1 MTDLFLAIFLSSLI
15 FILFK
20 VFPRFKID
28 TFQAIVFNYIS
39 AFLCGY
45 ILYGSDLK
53 EEAWKNTNWIFYAVL
68 AALLFISL
76 FVLMGKSAQK
86 NGMAITSVAVKMSM
100 AVSVLGMVFIYNEQ
114 LPFIKI
120 IAILLAFSG
129 VILVSF
135 SKKSSDL
142 KQQTWWMLLILF
154 FGSGILDLLLNYVQK
169 TQVEVIST
177 ALFSAFG
184 FGIAGLIG
192 LGILIAQIIRQKT
205 RIEFR
210 NVIGGLILGVPN
222 FFSIFLLMRA
232 YNSVTWSDS
241 SVLAVIN
248 VAVVCIS
255 TLCGTLIFSEKIS
268 WVKGLGLCCSLLA
281 IYLFYLV
288 N

>member
-15 FILFK
+15 FVIFK

-114 LPFIKI
+114 LPFLKI

-135 SKKSSDL
+135 SKKSSDS

-169 TQVEVIST
+169 TQVDVIST

-184 FGIAGLIG
+184 FGLAGLIG
-192 LGILIAQIIRQKT
+192 LGILIAQIIRRRT

-210 NVIGGLILGVPN
+210 NVIGGVILGVPN

-255 TLCGTLIFSEKIS
+255 TLFGTLIFSEKIS
-268 WVKGLGLCCSLLA
+268 WAKGLGLCCSLLA

>member
-15 FILFK
+15 FVLFK
-20 VFPRFKID
+20 VFPLFKID

-53 EEAWKNTNWIFYAVL
+53 EEAWENTNWIFYVVL

-114 LPFIKI
+114 LPFLKI

-135 SKKSSDL
+135 SKKSIES

-169 TQVEVIST
+169 TQVDVIST

-184 FGIAGLIG
+184 FGLASLIG
-192 LGILIAQIIRQKT
+192 LGILIAQIIRRRT

-210 NVIGGLILGVPN
+210 NVIGGVILGVPN

-248 VAVVCIS
+248 VAIVCIS
-255 TLCGTLIFSEKIS
+255 TFLGTLIFSEKIS
-268 WVKGLGLCCSLLA
+268 WAKGLGLCCSLLA

>member
-1 MTDLFLAIFLSSLI
+1 MTDLLLAIFLSSLI
-15 FILFK
+15 FVLFK
-20 VFPRFKID
+20 VFPIFKID

-53 EEAWKNTNWIFYAVL
+53 EEAWENTNWIFYAVL

-114 LPFIKI
+114 LPYLKI

-135 SKKSSDL
+135 TKKSSDS
-142 KQQTWWMLLILF
+142 KQQTWWMLLVLF
-154 FGSGILDLLLNYVQK
+154 IGSGILDLLLNYVQK
-169 TQVEVIST
+169 TQVDVIST

-192 LGILIAQIIRQKT
+192 LGILIAQIIGRKT

-210 NVIGGLILGVPN
+210 NIIAGVILGVPN

-268 WVKGLGLCCSLLA
+268 WTKGLGLCCSLLA

>member
-15 FILFK
+15 FVLFK
-20 VFPRFKID
+20 VFPLLKID

-53 EEAWKNTNWIFYAVL
+53 EEAWENTNWIFYVVL

-114 LPFIKI
+114 LPFLKI

-135 SKKSSDL
+135 SKKSGDS

-169 TQVEVIST
+169 TQVDVIST

-192 LGILIAQIIRQKT
+192 LGILIAQIIRRKI

-210 NVIGGLILGVPN
+210 NIIGGVILGVPN

-248 VAVVCIS
+248 VSVVCIS
-255 TLCGTLIFSEKIS
+255 TLFGTLIFSEKIS
-268 WVKGLGLCCSLLA
+268 WAKGLGLCCSLLA

>member
-15 FILFK
+15 FVLFK
-20 VFPRFKID
+20 VFPLFKID

-53 EEAWKNTNWIFYAVL
+53 EEAWENTNWIFYAVL

-114 LPFIKI
+114 LPFLKI

-135 SKKSSDL
+135 SKKSSDS
-142 KQQTWWMLLILF
+142 KQQTLWMLLILF

-169 TQVEVIST
+169 TQVDVIST

-192 LGILIAQIIRQKT
+192 LGILIAQIIRRKT

-210 NVIGGLILGVPN
+210 NVIGGVILGVPN

-255 TLCGTLIFSEKIS
+255 TLFGTLIFSEKIS
-268 WVKGLGLCCSLLA
+268 WAKGLGLCCSLLA
-281 IYLFYLV
+281 
-288 N
+288 

>member
-15 FILFK
+15 FVLFK
-20 VFPRFKID
+20 VFPIFKID

-45 ILYGSDLK
+45 ILYGSELK
-53 EEAWKNTNWIFYAVL
+53 EETWENTSWIFYAVL

-100 AVSVLGMVFIYNEQ
+100 AVSVLGMVFIYNES
-114 LPFIKI
+114 LPFLKI
-120 IAILLAFSG
+120 IAILLSFAG

-135 SKKSSDL
+135 TKKSSDS
-142 KQQTWWMLLILF
+142 KQQTWWMLLVLF
-154 FGSGILDLLLNYVQK
+154 IGSGILDLLLNYVQK
-169 TQVEVIST
+169 TQIDLIST

-184 FGIAGLIG
+184 FGLAGLIG
-192 LGILIAQIIRQKT
+192 LGILITQIIRRKT

-210 NVIGGLILGVPN
+210 NIIAGVILGVPN

-232 YNSVTWSDS
+232 YNSVSWSDS

-248 VAVVCIS
+248 VAIVCIS
-255 TLCGTLIFSEKIS
+255 TLFGTLIFSEKIS
-268 WVKGLGLCCSLLA
+268 WAKGLGLCCSLLA

>member
-15 FILFK
+15 FVLFK

-53 EEAWKNTNWIFYAVL
+53 EEAWENTNWIFYVVL

-114 LPFIKI
+114 LPFLKI

-135 SKKSSDL
+135 SKKSIDS

-169 TQVEVIST
+169 TQVDVIST

-184 FGIAGLIG
+184 FGLASLIG
-192 LGILIAQIIRQKT
+192 LGILIAQIIRRRT

-210 NVIGGLILGVPN
+210 NVIGGVILGVPN

-248 VAVVCIS
+248 VAIVCIS
-255 TLCGTLIFSEKIS
+255 TLLGTLIFSEKIS
-268 WVKGLGLCCSLLA
+268 WAKGLGLCCSLLA

>member
-15 FILFK
+15 FVLFK
-20 VFPRFKID
+20 VFPLFKID

-53 EEAWKNTNWIFYAVL
+53 EEAWENTNWIFYVVL

-114 LPFIKI
+114 LPFLKI

-135 SKKSSDL
+135 SKKSSDS
-142 KQQTWWMLLILF
+142 KQQKWWMLLILF

-169 TQVEVIST
+169 TQVDVIST

-184 FGIAGLIG
+184 FGLASLIG
-192 LGILIAQIIRQKT
+192 LGILIAQIIRRRT

-210 NVIGGLILGVPN
+210 NVIGGVILGVPN

-248 VAVVCIS
+248 VAIVCIS
-255 TLCGTLIFSEKIS
+255 TFLGTLIFSEKIS
-268 WVKGLGLCCSLLA
+268 WAKGLGLCCSLLA

>member
-15 FILFK
+15 FVLFK

-53 EEAWKNTNWIFYAVL
+53 EEAWENTNWIFYVVL

-114 LPFIKI
+114 LPFFKI

-135 SKKSSDL
+135 SKKSIDS

-169 TQVEVIST
+169 TQVDVIST

-184 FGIAGLIG
+184 FGLASLIG
-192 LGILIAQIIRQKT
+192 LGILIAQIIRRRT

-210 NVIGGLILGVPN
+210 NVIGGVILGVPN

-248 VAVVCIS
+248 VAIVCIS
-255 TLCGTLIFSEKIS
+255 TFLGTLIFSEKIS
-268 WVKGLGLCCSLLA
+268 WAKGLGLCCSLLA

>member
-15 FILFK
+15 FVIFK

-114 LPFIKI
+114 LPFLKI

-135 SKKSSDL
+135 SKKSSDS

-169 TQVEVIST
+169 TQVDVIST

-192 LGILIAQIIRQKT
+192 LGILIAQIIRRKT

-210 NVIGGLILGVPN
+210 NIIGGVILGVPN

-268 WVKGLGLCCSLLA
+268 WAKALGLCCSLLA

>member
-15 FILFK
+15 FVLFK
-20 VFPRFKID
+20 VFPLFKID

-53 EEAWKNTNWIFYAVL
+53 EEAWENTNWIFYAIL

-114 LPFIKI
+114 LPFLKI
-120 IAILLAFSG
+120 LAILLAFSG

-135 SKKSSDL
+135 SKKSSDS

-169 TQVEVIST
+169 TQVDVIST

-192 LGILIAQIIRQKT
+192 LGILITQIIRRKT

-210 NVIGGLILGVPN
+210 NVIGGVILGVPN

-248 VAVVCIS
+248 VAIVCIS
-255 TLCGTLIFSEKIS
+255 TLLGTLIFSEKIS
-268 WVKGLGLCCSLLA
+268 WAKGLGLCCSLLA

>member
-15 FILFK
+15 FVLFK

-53 EEAWKNTNWIFYAVL
+53 EEAWENTNWIFYVVL

-114 LPFIKI
+114 LPFLKI

-135 SKKSSDL
+135 SKKSIDS

-169 TQVEVIST
+169 H
-177 ALFSAFG
+177 
-184 FGIAGLIG
+184 
-192 LGILIAQIIRQKT
+192 R
-205 RIEFR
+205 
-210 NVIGGLILGVPN
+210 
-222 FFSIFLLMRA
+222 LM
-232 YNSVTWSDS
+232 
-241 SVLAVIN
+241 
-248 VAVVCIS
+248 
-255 TLCGTLIFSEKIS
+255 
-268 WVKGLGLCCSLLA
+268 
-281 IYLFYLV
+281 
-288 N
+288 

>member
-15 FILFK
+15 FVLFK
-20 VFPRFKID
+20 VFPLFKID

-45 ILYGSDLK
+45 ILYRSDLK
-53 EEAWKNTNWIFYAVL
+53 EEAWENTNWIFYAVL

-114 LPFIKI
+114 LPFLKI

-135 SKKSSDL
+135 SKKSSDS

-169 TQVEVIST
+169 TQVDVIST

-192 LGILIAQIIRQKT
+192 LGILIAQIIRRKT

-210 NVIGGLILGVPN
+210 NVIGGVILGVPN

-248 VAVVCIS
+248 VAIVCIS
-255 TLCGTLIFSEKIS
+255 TLFGTLIFSEKIS
-268 WVKGLGLCCSLLA
+268 WAKGLGLCCSLLA

>member
-15 FILFK
+15 FVLFK
-20 VFPRFKID
+20 VFPIFKID

-53 EEAWKNTNWIFYAVL
+53 EEAWENINWIFYVVL
-68 AALLFISL
+68 PALLFISL

-114 LPFIKI
+114 LPFLKI

-135 SKKSSDL
+135 SKKSSDS

-169 TQVEVIST
+169 TQVDVIST

-184 FGIAGLIG
+184 FGLAGLIG
-192 LGILIAQIIRQKT
+192 LGILIAQIIRRKT

-210 NVIGGLILGVPN
+210 NVIGGVILGVPN

-248 VAVVCIS
+248 VAIVCIS
-255 TLCGTLIFSEKIS
+255 TLLGTLIFSEKIS
-268 WVKGLGLCCSLLA
+268 WAKGLGLCCSLLA

>member
-15 FILFK
+15 FVLFK
-20 VFPRFKID
+20 VFPLFKID

-53 EEAWKNTNWIFYAVL
+53 EEAWENTNWIFYAVL

-76 FVLMGKSAQK
+76 FILMGKSAQK

-114 LPFIKI
+114 LPFLKI

-135 SKKSSDL
+135 SKKSSDS

-169 TQVEVIST
+169 TQVDVIST

-184 FGIAGLIG
+184 FGLAGLIG
-192 LGILIAQIIRQKT
+192 LGILITQIIRRKT

-210 NVIGGLILGVPN
+210 NIIGGVILGVPN

-248 VAVVCIS
+248 VAIVCIS
-255 TLCGTLIFSEKIS
+255 TLLGTLIFSEKIS
-268 WVKGLGLCCSLLA
+268 WAKGLGLCCSLFA
-281 IYLFYLV
+281 IYLFYIV

>member
-15 FILFK
+15 FVLFK
-20 VFPRFKID
+20 VFPLFKID

-45 ILYGSDLK
+45 ILYGSELK
-53 EEAWKNTNWIFYAVL
+53 EEAWENTNWIFYVVL

-114 LPFIKI
+114 LPFLKI

-135 SKKSSDL
+135 SKKSSDS

-169 TQVEVIST
+169 TQVDVIST

-192 LGILIAQIIRQKT
+192 LGILIAQIIRRKT

-210 NVIGGLILGVPN
+210 NVIGGVILGVPN

-268 WVKGLGLCCSLLA
+268 RAKALGLCCSLLA

>member
-53 EEAWKNTNWIFYAVL
+53 VEAWENTNWIFYAVL

-114 LPFIKI
+114 LPFLKI
-120 IAILLAFSG
+120 LAILLAFSG

-135 SKKSSDL
+135 SKKSSDS

-169 TQVEVIST
+169 TQVDVIST

-192 LGILIAQIIRQKT
+192 LGILITQIIRRKT

-210 NVIGGLILGVPN
+210 NVIGGVILGVPN

-248 VAVVCIS
+248 VAIVCIS
-255 TLCGTLIFSEKIS
+255 TFLGTLIFSEKIS
-268 WVKGLGLCCSLLA
+268 WAKGLGLCCSLLA

>member
-15 FILFK
+15 FVLFK
-20 VFPRFKID
+20 VFPLFKID

-53 EEAWKNTNWIFYAVL
+53 EEAWENTNWIFYAVL

-114 LPFIKI
+114 LPFLKI

-135 SKKSSDL
+135 SKKSSDS

-169 TQVEVIST
+169 TQVNVISS

-192 LGILIAQIIRQKT
+192 LGILITQITRRKT

-210 NVIGGLILGVPN
+210 NIIGGVTLGVPN

-268 WVKGLGLCCSLLA
+268 WTKGFGLCCSLLA